1 MSDIPSVQSNNRLSR
16 DSYWYR
22 WLMGAMGLFV
32 NGFDLFMIAVALP
45 LIIHVYQPSATV
57 IGMIGASTTL
67 GAIVGAIVMGRLT
80 DVLGRRKL
88 LLVNILFFVVFT
100 VLSSLSWGVV
110 SLIVFRFLLGIAI
123 GGEYPLSSTYIAES
137 MPKHLRGRFMTAG
150 FAFQAFGALLGAVLG
165 VIILNFY
172 PSDNAWRVMLALG
185 LAPAVVLFVLRRGLP
200 ESEKWLKMRQEK
212 KQARSAQLGY
222 RELFKKKYIK
232 ITILTSVSWFIM
244 DVALYGLGFYTPM
257 IFSQFGASP
266 VTNFILQDIAST
278 QNAIILDC
286 FLLIGV
292 FIAMLGIERW
302 GRLRLQK
309 FGFLG
314 MAVGLGI
321 LASSGEVGAMMHVP
335 LLFTG
340 FILFYLM
347 VNAGPNPTT
356 YMLPAELFPTE
367 IRASGHGFA
376 SASGKLGATL
386 GVFFLP
392 MCVEAFGLGITVGTI
407 AVLCILGFFVT
418 TIFGVETKGRELG
431 GEFEKSENV
440 VTFSQKAS

>member
-1 MSDIPSVQSNNRLSR
+1 MSDIPSTQLNNRLSR

-22 WLMGAMGLFV
+22 WLMGSMGLFV

-45 LIIHVYQPSATV
+45 LIIHVYQPSAVV

-67 GAIVGAIVMGRLT
+67 GAIVGAMVLGRLT
-80 DVLGRRKL
+80 DILGRRKL
-88 LLVNILFFVVFT
+88 LLINISIFVVFT
-100 VLSSLSWGVV
+100 VLSSASWGVT

-150 FAFQAFGALLGAVLG
+150 FAFQAFGALFGAVLG

-185 LAPAVVLFVLRRGLP
+185 LIPAVILFVLRRGLP

-212 KQARSAQLGY
+212 KQAKAAQLGY
-222 RELFKKKYIK
+222 RELFRKKYIK
-232 ITILTSVSWFIM
+232 ITILTAASWFIM

-257 IFSQFGASP
+257 IFSQFASSP
-266 VTNFILQDIAST
+266 TANFILQDIAST

-292 FIAMLGIERW
+292 FIAMLVIERW

-321 LASSGEVGAMMHVP
+321 LASSGEATTMHLP

-340 FILFYLM
+340 FILFYLT

-392 MCVEAFGLGITVGTI
+392 ICVQAFGLGITVGTI
-407 AVLCILGFFVT
+407 AALCVLGFVVT
-418 TIFGVETKGRELG
+418 SIFGVETKGRELG
-431 GEFEKSENV
+431 EQFETSENIV
-440 VTFSQKAS
+440 PFSQRAS